1 MSTDDHN
8 DAHFLHA
15 RVGLQQVL
23 HVPVEEPRALARIPA
38 REGFLIGNKS
48 GELLELDPLMGT
60 RTIGTFDEEIAAL
73 AATRRGSRIL
83 VVGRG
88 GGWYIVDR
96 KGNVMRSG
104 EHPYVAGL
112 YAWSFGQ
119 EFVLGGQNDTTTG
132 VHILSEGGSRSTEL
146 PHEAV
151 LIGSEESQT
160 VVWSEPEGLQRRALG
175 AAYADQEERTAHNL
189 RVSGVHVLGY
199 TPGGVCLWDSEGNSQ
214 SVRWRDPVAGDVDPS
229 GAWLAVASRQG
240 ELGFTPVVAGTP
252 IARPVVVELEEEAAV
267 RALCFS
273 AKRSW
278 LASAGDGVRLWTWD
292 EPKRF

>member
-1 MSTDDHN
+1 MPTDHSN

-38 REGFLIGNKS
+38 REGFLIGDKS

-60 RTIGTFDEEIAAL
+60 RSIGRFGEEIAAL

-88 GGWYIVDR
+88 GSWHIVDR
-96 KGNVMRSG
+96 KGNTLRSG
-104 EHPYVAGL
+104 QHPFVAGL

-119 EFVLGGQNDTTTG
+119 EFALGGCTETMTG
-132 VHILSEGGSRSTEL
+132 VHIVSEGGARHVNLPSGSVLVPGDDGPVAAWST
-146 PHEAV
+146 
-151 LIGSEESQT
+151 T
-160 VVWSEPEGLQRRALG
+160 EGLQRCGLEALED
-175 AAYADQEERTAHNL
+175 ANEDRTAHNL
-189 RVSGVHVLGY
+189 RVSGHHVLGY
-199 TPGGVCLWDSEGNSQ
+199 TPGGLCIWDADGRSQ
-214 SVRWRDPVAGDVDPS
+214 SVRWRDPVAGDVDPKGS
-229 GAWLAVASRQG
+229 WLAVASRQG
-240 ELGFTPVVAGTP
+240 ELGFAAVSAGVP
-252 IARPVVVELEEEAAV
+252 IERPVVVELEEEVPV

-292 EPKRF
+292 EPRPS